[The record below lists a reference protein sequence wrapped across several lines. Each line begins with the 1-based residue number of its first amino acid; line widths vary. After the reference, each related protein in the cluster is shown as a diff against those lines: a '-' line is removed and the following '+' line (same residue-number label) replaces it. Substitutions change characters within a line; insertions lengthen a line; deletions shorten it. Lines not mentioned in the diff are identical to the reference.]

1 MNSLIPPGC
10 DGEATTE
17 DPKTGERV
25 PTPGYEGHHRDGAAG
40 ELPVDAIKA
49 ERVADSMSSA

>member
-1 MNSLIPPGC
+1 MSSLIPPGC

-25 PTPGYEGHHRDGAAG
+25 PTPGYEGHHRDGGAG
-40 ELPVDAIKA
+40 ELPVDAKA
-49 ERVADSMSSA
+49 ERVADSVSSA

>member
-1 MNSLIPPGC
+1 MSSLIPPGC

-25 PTPGYEGHHRDGAAG
+25 PTPGYEGHRRDGGAG
-40 ELPVDAIKA
+40 ELPVDVKA
-49 ERVADSMSSA
+49 ERVADSVSSA